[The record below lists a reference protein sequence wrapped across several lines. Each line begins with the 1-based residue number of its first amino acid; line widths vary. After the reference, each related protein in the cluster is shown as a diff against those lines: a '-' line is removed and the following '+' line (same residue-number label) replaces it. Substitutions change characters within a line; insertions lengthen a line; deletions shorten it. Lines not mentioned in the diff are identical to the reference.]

1 MDRNQTESMEEL
13 KREIVVQIGNLS
25 RSIGKMPHE
34 DENVREA
41 GRALLKLGALV
52 SKALDIPMP

>member
-1 MDRNQTESMEEL
+1 MNRKQAESMEEL
-13 KREIVVQIGNLS
+13 KTEIVVQIRNLS

-34 DENVREA
+34 DENAREA
-41 GRALLKLGALV
+41 GKALLKLGVLI

>member
-1 MDRNQTESMEEL
+1 MDRTPPESMEEL
-13 KREIVVQIGNLS
+13 KREIVVQIGSLS

-41 GRALLKLGALV
+41 GKALLKLGALV
-52 SKALDIPMP
+52 SKAFDIPMP

>member
-1 MDRNQTESMEEL
+1 VDRKQKESMDVL

-41 GRALLKLGALV
+41 GNALLKLGALV
-52 SKALDIPMP
+52 SKALDIPIP